1 MCGLYLYVLDVCL
14 TRASDASLGGCS
26 RETEQKT
33 ENQGKQ
39 NRKQRI
45 RGNRTE
51 IRVSKETEQKTE
63 CQGNQN
69 RNHSF
74 RGNRTENRVSGETE
88 QKTEFPNRNQ
98 SFRGVWGNNVMDT
111 HLKCHIQFL
120 PEFNIRLAE
129 QKLIIT
135 IRCQH
140 AAMSFLLFCVLDL
153 GNDGHFN
160 SFK

>member
-63 CQGNQN
+63 FQGKQN
-69 RNHSF
+69 RKQSF
-74 RGNRTENRVSGETE
+74 QTEIRVSGEFGET
-88 QKTEFPNRNQ
+88 T
-98 SFRGVWGNNVMDT
+98 
-111 HLKCHIQFL
+111 
-120 PEFNIRLAE
+120 
-129 QKLIIT
+129 
-135 IRCQH
+135 
-140 AAMSFLLFCVLDL
+140 
-153 GNDGHFN
+153 
-160 SFK
+160 